1 MLIDR
6 HIARQILLH
15 TALAVLTLS
24 SVLVVGNVLRDVFSL
39 LLNKSVSVSE
49 IAAFIG
55 CTIPFALPLTIPWAF
70 LTVLLLLFGRM
81 SSDNELLALRSS
93 GVSIVRTCRP
103 VFVIAAI
110 FCLLCFLINAELA
123 PRARRKMR
131 EIIHSMAI
139 SALVNNSAPEQVIQI
154 VPKMRIYI
162 GRQNAGHLENIQIF
176 ELGDDSEVLRFI
188 SARKGRLDSDKAQDR
203 LLIRLSQVT
212 VDERD
217 KADENAEIPTYHRV
231 ITAREYLYPIPFVE
245 LFSHSAKSRS
255 PGSYTLRGLR
265 AQFHAAD
272 DETNRS
278 VYRTELNKR
287 FSLSLASLAFM
298 LVGVPLAITA
308 HRRETTVGFGLG
320 LLIGIIYYAFVMI
333 ADHWRGTPQLHPE
346 IMIWTSNLVFIP
358 LGILLFRRLA
368 KR

>member
-15 TALAVLTLS
+15 TALAVLMLS

-39 LLNKSVSVSE
+39 LLNKSVPLRE
-49 IAAFIG
+49 IAAFVG
-55 CTIPFALPLTIPWAF
+55 CTIPFALPLTIPWGF

-93 GVSIVRTCRP
+93 GVSIVRICRP
-103 VFVIAAI
+103 AFVIAAV
-110 FCLLCFLINAELA
+110 FCVLCFLINAEIA
-123 PRARRKMR
+123 PRARRQMR
-131 EIIHSMAI
+131 EIIRSVAI
-139 SALVNNSAPEQVIQI
+139 SALINNSAPEQIIQTL
-154 VPKMRIYI
+154 PKMRIYI
-162 GRQNAGHLENIQIF
+162 GRQNGGHLENIQIF
-176 ELGDDSEVLRFI
+176 ELDDDSEVGRFV
-188 SARKGRLDSDKAQDR
+188 SARRGQLDTDKEQDR
-203 LLIRLSQVT
+203 LLIRLREVT
-212 VDERD
+212 VEERD
-217 KADENAEIPTYHRV
+217 RAAASAEIPTYHRV
-231 ITAREYLYPIPFVE
+231 ITAREYVYPISFSE
-245 LFSHSAKSRS
+245 LFSYSVKSRS
-255 PGSYTLRGLR
+255 PGGYTLHGLR
-265 AQFHAAD
+265 AQLRKAEDAA
-272 DETNRS
+272 TRS

-320 LLIGIIYYAFVMI
+320 LLIGIIYYAFVMT
-333 ADHWRGTPQLHPE
+333 ADHARGTPQLYPE
-346 IMIWTSNLVFIP
+346 IVIWASNLVFIP